1 MISKI
6 IYSGQKSIP
15 FGLSDTLNPNHPLYI
30 LTHKI
35 EWTTFEDAFSKL
47 YCQNNGRPAKPIRLM
62 VGLLILKHLRNLSDE
77 SVVERWSENVY
88 YQYFCGFEEFV
99 SASPCVSSELV
110 HFRNRIGESGM
121 ELIFKESIR
130 VNGDD
135 GDEPHVN
142 VDTTVQSK
150 NVTFPTDS
158 KLQKKVIKKCLDIAK
173 KEGLQLRQTYTRT
186 LKKLY
191 VDLRFSKHPK
201 NRKKV
206 KKAQRSIKT
215 IAGRLIRE
223 LNRLLP
229 INNPYKEDLALFENV
244 IQQKR
249 NSKNKIYS
257 LHEPEVCCISKG
269 KEHQM
274 YEFGNKISVVVT
286 QYTGVIVGAKSFR
299 NEFDGHTLVESLEQ
313 TLAIK
318 SSKIKT
324 ATVDRG
330 YRGQKVI
337 HGISIQIPK
346 PFTKKQT
353 DYEKKRLRKAH
364 TRRAAIEPV
373 IGYLKANYRLGRN
386 FYKGIN
392 GDTTNI
398 LLAAA
403 AYKFKRMMNKWKK
416 SFWLFM
422 KIIISQL
429 KNIPSIQMVIL
440 NEYRNQRLAF

>member
-6 IYSGQKSIP
+6 IYSAQKSIP
-15 FGLSDTLNPNHPLYI
+15 FGLSDTLNSNHPLYI

-35 EWTTFEDAFSKL
+35 EWSIFDDAFSKY

-77 SVVERWSENVY
+77 SVVEQWSENVY
-88 YQYFCGFEEFV
+88 YQYFCGLEEFV
-99 SASPCVSSELV
+99 SIVPCVSSELV

-158 KLQKKVIKKCLDIAK
+158 KLQKKVIQKCLDIAK

-229 INNPYKEDLALFENV
+229 INNPYAENLLLFERV
-244 IQQKR
+244 LQQKR
-249 NSKNKIYS
+249 TSSNKIYS
-257 LHEPEVCCISKG
+257 LHEPDICCISKG

-274 YEFGNKISVVVT
+274 YEFGNKVSIVVT
-286 QYTGVIVGAKSFR
+286 QHTGVIVGAKSFR

-318 SSKIKT
+318 TSKIKT

-330 YRGQKVI
+330 YRGQKEI

-364 TRRAAIEPV
+364 SRRAAIEPV
-373 IGYLKANYRLGRN
+373 IGHLKANYRLGRN
-386 FYKGIN
+386 FYKGIV

-403 AYKFKRMMNKWKK
+403 AYNFKRMMNKWKA
-416 SFWLFM
+416 SFWQFL
-422 KIIISQL
+422 KSIIYHL
-429 KNIPSIQMVIL
+429 KNSLVVLEEVL
-440 NEYRNQRLAF
+440 NNKLNRKMAF